1 MQVISFMNMKGGVG
15 KTTLAVNIAYGLA
28 ALHDKRVLMIDV
40 DPQFNA
46 TQYLVEDQ
54 KYLNHLND
62 SSKGTIKEIF
72 MPKTEPIRT
81 TVSAAKPEPRKKLTL
96 QQCSIGIYDGEKPHG
111 FARRGKGRLDIVPS
125 TLDLVEVQNSKRQT
139 EAKLKAFIHEKAT
152 SYDYVLIDCPP
163 TISIFTEAAILASD
177 KYIVPIKPDPLSV
190 LGLPLLERYIADFT
204 ADVGMKLEQVGIVF
218 TLVRRPT
225 PNSMA
230 GIMDDIRRQRKGDVF
245 KAFSAVSTNVSES
258 VEHHKPVIYF
268 KKASDGLKSQFFDIT
283 NEFIERT
290 K

>member
-28 ALHDKRVLMIDV
+28 AVHDKRVLIIDV

-46 TQYLVEDQ
+46 TQYLVED
-54 KYLNHLND
+54 KAYLTHIND
-62 SSKGTIKEIF
+62 PAKATIKDIF
-72 MPKTEPIRT
+72 VPKSDPVRT
-81 TVSAAKPEPRKKLTL
+81 TVGAPKPATRRKLSL
-96 QQCSIGIYDGEKPHG
+96 AECSICIYDGERPHG
-111 FARRGKGRLDIVPS
+111 SERRGKGRLDVIPS

-139 EAKLKAFIHEKAT
+139 EAKLKLFIRERAT

-190 LGLPLLERYIADFT
+190 LGLPLLERYIEDFT
-204 ADVGMKLEQVGIVF
+204 ADVGMKIKQVGIVF

-225 PNSMA
+225 PNSMS
-230 GIMDDIRRQRKGDVF
+230 GIMEDIRRQRKGDVF
-245 KAFSAVSTNVSES
+245 QSYSAVSTNVSES
-258 VEHHKPVIYF
+258 VEHHKPIIYY
-268 KKASDGLKSQFFDIT
+268 KKAPAKLVSQFLSIIS
-283 NEFIERT
+283 EFVERT
-290 K
+290 R

>member
-28 ALHDKRVLMIDV
+28 AVHDKRVLIIDV

-46 TQYLVEDQ
+46 TQYLVEDMA
-54 KYLNHLND
+54 YLNHIND
-62 SSKGTIKEIF
+62 PSKGTIKDIF
-72 MPKTEPIRT
+72 VPRADPLRT
-81 TVSAAKPEPRKKLTL
+81 TINSVKPPQRKKLSL
-96 QQCSIGIYDGEKPHG
+96 AECSICIYDGEHPHG
-111 FARRGKGRLDIVPS
+111 YARRGQGRLDVIPS

-139 EAKLKAFIHEKAT
+139 EAKLKAFIREKAT
-152 SYDYVLIDCPP
+152 SYDYVIIDCPP

-190 LGLPLLERYIADFT
+190 LGLPLLERYIEDFT
-204 ADVGMKLEQVGIVF
+204 ADVGMKIEQVGIVF

-225 PNSMA
+225 PNSMK

-245 KAFSAVSTNVSES
+245 RSLSAVSTNVSES

-268 KKASDGLKSQFFDIT
+268 KKASDKLKEQFLGIIS
-283 NEFIERT
+283 EFIERT

>member
-15 KTTLAVNIAYGLA
+15 KTTLAVNIAYVLA
-28 ALHDKRVLMIDV
+28 ALHDKRVLVIDV

-46 TQYLVEDQ
+46 TQYLVEDRT
-54 KYLNHLND
+54 YLAHIND
-62 SSKGTIKEIF
+62 PLKGTIKDIF
-72 MPKTEPIRT
+72 VPKTEPIRT
-81 TVSAAKPEPRKKLTL
+81 AVSAVKPEPRKKLSL
-96 QQCSIGIYDGEKPHG
+96 QECSINIYDGDRPHG
-111 FARRGKGRLDIVPS
+111 FARRGLGRLDVIPS

-139 EAKLKAFIHEKAT
+139 EAKLKSFIREKAL
-152 SYDYVLIDCPP
+152 SYDYVIIDCPP

-190 LGLPLLERYIADFT
+190 LGLPLLERYIEDFT
-204 ADVGMKLEQVGIVF
+204 ADVGMNIEQVGIVF

-225 PNSMA
+225 PNSMN
-230 GIMDDIRRQRKGDVF
+230 GIMDDIRKQRKGAVF
-245 KAFSAVSTNVSES
+245 KALSSVSTNVSES

-268 KKASDGLKSQFFDIT
+268 KKASDKLKCQFLDIT